1 VTHVVSYARAIN
13 EALHQ
18 EMARDER
25 VFVFGLD
32 VADHKG
38 INGTTL
44 GLAERF
50 GSERCFSTPV
60 SEDAMTGVALG
71 AALNGLRPVHVH
83 IRVDFLLLAMNQI
96 ANMITTTRY
105 MTGGEV
111 GVPLV
116 IRAIVGRGWG
126 QSAQHSKALQSV
138 FAHLPGLKVVMP
150 TSPNDAK
157 GLLVSAIR
165 DDNPVIF
172 LEHRWLND
180 VSGETE
186 VESAG
191 IPLGSAR
198 TLRAGRDATVV
209 ATSWM
214 VVEALRASE
223 ILCERGVELEVIDP
237 RTIVPLDVDCIT
249 ASVERTG
256 HCVVA
261 DNDWTFCGFGAEVA
275 ATVAERCFDA
285 LLRPVI
291 RIGWPSVPCP
301 TARNLEDHFYPSAR
315 EIVRAVESQLDLEP
329 ANLDGVDFYSY
340 ENRFRGPF

>member
-1 VTHVVSYARAIN
+1 MTHTVTYARAIN

-32 VADHKG
+32 VADHEG

-83 IRVDFLLLAMNQI
+83 VRVDFLLLAMNQI

-105 MTGGEV
+105 MTGGEA

-116 IRAIVGRGWG
+116 IRALVGRGGG
-126 QSAQHSKALQSV
+126 QSAQHSKALHSV

-165 DDNPVIF
+165 DNDPVLF

-180 VSGETE
+180 VSGEAD

-198 TLRAGRDATVV
+198 IMREGSDATVV

-214 VVEALRASE
+214 AVEALRAAE
-223 ILCERGVELEVIDP
+223 ILHDRGVELEVIDP
-237 RTIVPLDVDCIT
+237 RTIVPLDVDSIT
-249 ASVERTG
+249 ASVQRTQR
-256 HCVVA
+256 CVVA
-261 DNDWTFCGFGAEVA
+261 DNDWTFCGFSAEVA
-275 ATVAERCFDA
+275 ATVSERCFGA
-285 LLRPVI
+285 LLRPVA
-291 RIGWPSVPCP
+291 RVGWPSVPCP
-301 TARNLEDHFYPSAR
+301 TARSLEELFYPSAR
-315 EIVRAVESQLDLEP
+315 EIVRAVETQLDLEP
-329 ANLDGVDFYSY
+329 MNLRDIAFYSD
-340 ENRFRGPF
+340 ENRFLGPC

>member
-1 VTHVVSYARAIN
+1 MTHRVTYARAIN

-32 VADHKG
+32 VSDHTG

-116 IRAIVGRGWG
+116 IRAIIGRGWG
-126 QSAQHSKALQSV
+126 QSAQHSKALHSV

-150 TSPNDAK
+150 TLPNDAK

-165 DDNPVIF
+165 DNDPVLF
-172 LEHRWLND
+172 LEHGWLND
-180 VSGETE
+180 ISGETE

-191 IPLGSAR
+191 IPIGSAR
-198 TLRAGRDATVV
+198 ILREGSDVTVV

-214 VVEALRASE
+214 AIEALRAAE
-223 ILCERGVELEVIDP
+223 ILHQRGVELEVIDP

-249 ASVERTG
+249 ASVKRTRS
-256 HCVVA
+256 CVVA
-261 DNDWTFCGFGAEVA
+261 DNDWTFCGFSAEVA
-275 ATVAERCFDA
+275 AMVSERCFGE
-285 LLRPVI
+285 LMRPVA
-291 RIGWPSVPCP
+291 RVGWPSVPCP
-301 TARNLEDHFYPSAR
+301 TARNLEDLFYPSAR
-315 EIVRAVESQLDLEP
+315 EIVRAVEAQLDLEP
-329 ANLDGVDFYSY
+329 MNLRDVDFYSH